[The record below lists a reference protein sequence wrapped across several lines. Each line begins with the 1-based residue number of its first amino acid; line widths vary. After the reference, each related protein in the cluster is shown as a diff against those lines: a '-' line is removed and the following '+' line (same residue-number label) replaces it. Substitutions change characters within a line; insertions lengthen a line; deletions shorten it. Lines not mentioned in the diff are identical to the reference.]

1 MIPFLVLSVCHPDR
15 RLVEIYVPFSSPNLV
30 LAKGRGAGLHLAAA
44 IKTFKLSCPPG
55 KSQIVACCD
64 WNKCGTAKVAHKQHI
79 KLLAEVVALFPPNKR
94 PKN

>member
-30 LAKGRGAGLHLAAA
+30 LAKGRGGRVALGSGNKNFQIIL
-44 IKTFKLSCPPG
+44 PPG

-79 KLLAEVVALFPPNKR
+79 KLLAEVVALFPLNKR